1 MWSPFCR
8 LQDCNSPS
16 CVCLMVG
23 EVGLRA
29 CAGSLVGGLLP
40 THQWGE
46 LDLFPLMARAVSS
59 GVFRVSYGLKITL
72 GSCLLLGGSVFPPC
86 WLLVL
91 RGPKTEVC
99 RLLGG
104 TRSWCY
110 MMTPGRTH
118 TDEHFLVPLPPVS
131 CPHSKPQPPPNS
143 PGDTPRPAGRS
154 CPSSCGVIVVPWF
167 PVHIKLV
174 CVLQGWSFCL
184 PQSCGAPTL
193 KPHRPSKP
201 RPLVALLPNAR
212 PQGWAVWC
220 GAQTSHYCGRISAI

>member
-1 MWSPFCR
+1 
-8 LQDCNSPS
+8 
-16 CVCLMVG
+16 MVG

-118 TDEHFLVPLPPVS
+118 TDIYSHNQSISNPILYVQSTF
-131 CPHSKPQPPPNS
+131 
-143 PGDTPRPAGRS
+143 D
-154 CPSSCGVIVVPWF
+154 VVTNF
-167 PVHIKLV
+167 
-174 CVLQGWSFCL
+174 F
-184 PQSCGAPTL
+184 
-193 KPHRPSKP
+193 
-201 RPLVALLPNAR
+201 
-212 PQGWAVWC
+212 
-220 GAQTSHYCGRISAI
+220 